1 VVVNLVVA
9 SPEACLLVYLSQ
21 LEVSQVVFQA
31 VDSQEVSL
39 EVSLEVDSQEVS
51 LEVDSQEVSLEVDSQ
66 EVSLEVDSQ
75 EVSLEVSLEASLEAR
90 LGEILVRLRQ
100 LVASQA
106 AHLVVLPE
114 VHLAVDSQV
123 DSQVACLLAHL
134 SRPEASQ
141 VAHLVVCPADV
152 PTVAPQELQHQ
163 QAVSQAGRMAS
174 PTPAH
179 LNSPAPSPSTT
190 NSRPLP
196 ALSSSAKVPLSPASR
211 SSTPLTVFPP
221 ADLPSPQA
229 ARHSLAS
236 LAHHHQVSPC
246 QQAAHPTP
254 SHPTPPAS
262 PAVTSRRS
270 PRQPELLA
278 FPVRRSPRAVSLA
291 FQAAHLLALAFL
303 RCLPHSRP
311 LRADR
316 VQQVGSRRSRGSRR
330 MMGARRMMAGGGT

>member
-21 LEVSQVVFQA
+21 LEVSQVVCQAVALQEAHLA

-51 LEVDSQEVSLEVDSQ
+51 LEVSQVEVLLVDF
-66 EVSLEVDSQ
+66 
-75 EVSLEVSLEASLEAR
+75 LEAR

-114 VHLAVDSQV
+114 VHLAVN
-123 DSQVACLLAHL
+123 SQVACLLAHL

-163 QAVSQAGRMAS
+163 QAVFQAGRMAS

-196 ALSSSAKVPLSPASR
+196 APSSSAKVPLSLASR

-229 ARHSLAS
+229 ARPSPGS
-236 LAHHHQVSPC
+236 PAHHHQVSPC
-246 QQAAHPTP
+246 PQAAHPTP
-254 SHPTPPAS
+254 SRPTPPAS
-262 PAVTSRRS
+262 PAATSHRS
-270 PRQPELLA
+270 PHQPELLA
-278 FPVRRSPRAVSLA
+278 SPVRRSPLAVSLA
-291 FQAAHLLALAFL
+291 DLQVACLRSLQVASLASQAAHHLALAFL

-311 LRADR
+311 
-316 VQQVGSRRSRGSRR
+316 
-330 MMGARRMMAGGGT
+330 